1 MPLYLDDILFVVLVF
16 GLGALLVLALEI
28 WERREVR
35 KIELREEA
43 LARAVELE
51 RVWEAEVE
59 AQQKE
64 RDDKIFEGVEKF
76 YADNQ

>member
-1 MPLYLDDILFVVLVF
+1 MPPYLDDILFVVLVF

-51 RVWEAEVE
+51 RVWEA
-59 AQQKE
+59 QQKE
-64 RDDKIFEGVEKF
+64 RDDKIFEEVEKF
-76 YADNQ
+76 RADAQ